1 MKIIYFLF
9 IALGYFLLL
18 RRFIWCGEWGFNH
31 LTTLLFYL
39 FSIYLAKYK
48 NDLVFRI
55 LHSKQIIM
63 SVYLV
68 KDFQYS
74 VYSEIDVSSIEIL
87 IQVVAANILI
97 FFTLWKLTINNLY
110 FPFKFTYSFHLLR
123 LFSKTLYVLN
133 QTKLSLTN
141 LRILFCFALGYFS
154 EKIYLL
160 WWMRTDQTT
169 LLFQNWIV
177 QIWADECLYGTET
190 AYIKH

>member
-18 RRFIWCGEWGFNH
+18 GRFIWCGEWGFNH

-39 FSIYLAKYK
+39 FSIYLAKYE

-55 LHSKQIIM
+55 IHSKQIIM

-87 IQVVAANILI
+87 IQVVDAKILI
-97 FFTLWKLTINNLY
+97 FLPCEN
-110 FPFKFTYSFHLLR
+110 
-123 LFSKTLYVLN
+123 
-133 QTKLSLTN
+133 
-141 LRILFCFALGYFS
+141 
-154 EKIYLL
+154 
-160 WWMRTDQTT
+160 
-169 LLFQNWIV
+169 
-177 QIWADECLYGTET
+177 
-190 AYIKH
+190 